1 MNNFN
6 DEVPNYKK
14 KKPSS
19 TSKSKAKSKHK
30 HIYEDCLL
38 IVDNENIPFKA
49 EYCTICGKIG
59 NIQWFI
65 TEPCKD
71 NPKVHRMLGRDEV
84 YEHYK
89 HLPQFKVNNCLD
101 KFVTLNSLEKRD

>member
-1 MNNFN
+1 M
-6 DEVPNYKK
+6 
-14 KKPSS
+14 
-19 TSKSKAKSKHK
+19 
-30 HIYEDCLL
+30 
-38 IVDNENIPFKA
+38 
-49 EYCTICGKIG
+49 
-59 NIQWFI
+59 QWFI

-89 HLPQFKVNNCLD
+89 HLPQFKVNNCWD

>member
-30 HIYEDCLL
+30 HI
-38 IVDNENIPFKA
+38 KA

-59 NIQWFI
+59 NMQWFI

-71 NPKVHRMLGRDEV
+71 NPKAHRMLGCDEV

-89 HLPQFKVNNCLD
+89 HLPQFKVNNCWD

>member
-19 TSKSKAKSKHK
+19 ISKSKAKSKHK

-38 IVDNENIPFKA
+38 IDNENIPFKS

-59 NIQWFI
+59 NMQWFI

-71 NPKVHRMLGRDEV
+71 NPKAHRMLGCDEV

-89 HLPQFKVNNCLD
+89 HLPQFKVNNCWD